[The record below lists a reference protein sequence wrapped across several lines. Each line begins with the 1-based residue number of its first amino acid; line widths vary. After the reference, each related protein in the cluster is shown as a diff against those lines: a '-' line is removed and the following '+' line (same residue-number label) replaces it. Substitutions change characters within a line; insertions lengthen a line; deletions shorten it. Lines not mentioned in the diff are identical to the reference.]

1 MRGIARAALA
11 SIALASVS
19 VCNAGSDSQERGKHL
34 NAINARLSSALLS
47 NSTVPDL
54 LTYSQNY
61 IDDDDEVVK
70 YNGTF
75 FLSLSS
81 ISVDESCLLHIDIRG
96 QDRYEGLVRH
106 HSRFRGKLQLESVK
120 PTVES
125 MEYLITLSLRPEVA
139 LQWGTKHAPP
149 VRLEN
154 AYTQCVDHKDCS
166 LDWLSIYS
174 DRKSLH
180 MLYLEDSFLT
190 HDTDV
195 SAADIPA
202 APTLQMEV
210 INDLRDARQAC
221 RM

>member
-1 MRGIARAALA
+1 MRGIARAVLA

-34 NAINARLSSALLS
+34 NTINARLSSALLS
-47 NSTVPDL
+47 NSTLPDL

-61 IDDDDEVVK
+61 IDDDDEVVNYK
-70 YNGTF
+70 GTF

-106 HSRFRGKLQLESVK
+106 HSRFRGKLQLEIVE

-125 MEYLITLSLRPEVA
+125 IEYLITVLLRPEVA

-154 AYTQCVDHKDCS
+154 ANTQCVDHKDCS
-166 LDWLSIYS
+166 LDWLSIDS

-180 MLYLEDSFLT
+180 MLHLEDSFLI

-195 SAADIPA
+195 SAADIPVA
-202 APTLQMEV
+202 ATLQMEV

>member
-1 MRGIARAALA
+1 MRGIARAVLA

-34 NAINARLSSALLS
+34 STINARLSSALLS
-47 NSTVPDL
+47 NSTLPDL
-54 LTYSQNY
+54 LRYSQNY
-61 IDDDDEVVK
+61 IDDDDEVVNYK
-70 YNGTF
+70 GTF

-106 HSRFRGKLQLESVK
+106 HSRFRGKLQLEIVE

-125 MEYLITLSLRPEVA
+125 IEYLITVSLRPEVA
-139 LQWGTKHAPP
+139 LQWGTKHALP

-154 AYTQCVDHKDCS
+154 ANTQCADHKDCS
-166 LDWLSIYS
+166 LDWLSIDS

-180 MLYLEDSFLT
+180 MLYLENSFRI

-195 SAADIPA
+195 SAADIPVA
-202 APTLQMEV
+202 STLQMEV
-210 INDLRDARQAC
+210 VNDLRDARQAC